1 MVALNASITEVD
13 EHIQSGFSIWLFKII
28 KKAWLT
34 QRIAHKKICESL
46 RKYAMNII

>member
-1 MVALNASITEVD
+1 MVAFNASNTEVD

-34 QRIAHKKICESL
+34 QRIAQKKFVSPWESTQW
-46 RKYAMNII
+46 I